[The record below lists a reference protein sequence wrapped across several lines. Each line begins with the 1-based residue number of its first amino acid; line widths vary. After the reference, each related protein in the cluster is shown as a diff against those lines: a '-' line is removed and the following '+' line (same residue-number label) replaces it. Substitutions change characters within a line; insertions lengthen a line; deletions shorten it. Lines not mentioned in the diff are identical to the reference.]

1 MHEVIITGL
10 NRVSQLRPNKGGN
23 TILAFF
29 DCQANGFSL
38 AGCAFVRTARQGLT
52 VWPPRLEGTDVARR
66 SVGITDDHL
75 RKLMVRQ
82 AQQAY
87 RALGGTDGEWI
98 KTSGKEKLDEADEAN
113 GLRRF
118 LSIGGE

>member
-1 MHEVIITGL
+1 MNEVNITGL
-10 NRVSQLRPNKGGN
+10 TRIAQPKPNRGGA

-29 DCQANGFSL
+29 DCRVNGFAL

-52 VWPPRLEGTDVARR
+52 VWPPKLDGPEAARR
-66 SVGITDDHL
+66 SVTIADGHL

-82 AQQAY
+82 AQEVY
-87 RALGGTDGEWI
+87 RTLGGTDGEWNDDW
-98 KTSGKEKLDEADEAN
+98 GDEKSEAADGGN

-118 LSIGGE
+118 LSNGAD

>member
-1 MHEVIITGL
+1 MHEVSITGL
-10 NRVSQLRPNKGGN
+10 SRVSQPKPNKGGN

-29 DCQANGFSL
+29 DCQANGLAL

-52 VWPPRLEGTDVARR
+52 VWPPKLEGTDAARR
-66 SVGITDDHL
+66 SVGITDEHL

-82 AQQAY
+82 AQEVY

-98 KTSGKEKLDEADEAN
+98 KTWDEEKSDQADEGN

-118 LSIGGE
+118 LSNGAE

>member
-1 MHEVIITGL
+1 MHEVSITGL
-10 NRVSQLRPNKGGN
+10 NRVSLPKPNKGGN

-29 DCQANGFSL
+29 DCQANGLAL

-52 VWPPRLEGTDVARR
+52 VWPPKLEGTDAARR
-66 SVGITDDHL
+66 SVGITDEHL
-75 RKLMVRQ
+75 CKLMVRQ
-82 AQQAY
+82 AQEVY

-98 KTSGKEKLDEADEAN
+98 KTWDEEKSDQADEGN

-118 LSIGGE
+118 LSNGAE

>member
-1 MHEVIITGL
+1 MHDVIITGL
-10 NRVSQLRPNKGGN
+10 NRVSQPRPNKAGN

-52 VWPPRLEGTDVARR
+52 VWPPKLEGTDGVRR
-66 SVGITDDHL
+66 SLGITDDHL
-75 RKLMVRQ
+75 RKLMIRQ
-82 AQQAY
+82 AQEAY

-98 KTSGKEKLDEADEAN
+98 KALGKEKLDEAHEAN

-118 LSIGGE
+118 LSMGAE